1 MKLTRI
7 IALITII
14 VNKWN
19 EKFMEITK
27 DLINLIKKHEIISI
41 FIFIAFVSTIGCNT
55 IHTKNKAKFIVSV
68 ISLAGV
74 IFSYFYNKIM
84 ERKIALHSEAQWRP
98 RLYNLMAKKKITYN
112 DVLYFTAFFNV
123 HKEKEEI
130 NDIDTN
136 IRNALESIL
145 KDSKSESTNLNN
157 ELSTLYNVKV
167 DMNTPKENLLS
178 KFSNKDLAKP
188 LEKEQI
194 ILFKA
199 CISELLKADWDRQ
212 K

>member
-19 EKFMEITK
+19 EKFIEITK

-55 IHTKNKAKFIVSV
+55 IHTKNKDKFIVSV

-123 HKEKEEI
+123 HKEKE
-130 NDIDTN
+130 
-136 IRNALESIL
+136 
-145 KDSKSESTNLNN
+145 
-157 ELSTLYNVKV
+157 
-167 DMNTPKENLLS
+167 
-178 KFSNKDLAKP
+178 
-188 LEKEQI
+188 
-194 ILFKA
+194 
-199 CISELLKADWDRQ
+199 
-212 K
+212 

>member
-1 MKLTRI
+1 
-7 IALITII
+7 
-14 VNKWN
+14 
-19 EKFMEITK
+19 MEITK

-41 FIFIAFVSTIGCNT
+41 FIFIAFVSTMGCNT

-98 RLYNLMAKKKITYN
+98 RLYNLMAKNKITYN

-178 KFSNKDLAKP
+178 KFSNKDLSKP

>member
-1 MKLTRI
+1 
-7 IALITII
+7 
-14 VNKWN
+14 
-19 EKFMEITK
+19 MEITK

-194 ILFKA
+194 ILFRA

>member
-19 EKFMEITK
+19 EEFIEITK

-41 FIFIAFVSTIGCNT
+41 FIFIAFVSTMSCSI
-55 IHTKNKAKFIVSV
+55 IHTKNEAKFIVSV
-68 ISLAGV
+68 ISLAGM

-145 KDSKSESTNLNN
+145 KDSKSESANLNN

-167 DMNTPKENLLS
+167 DKNKPKENLLS

>member
-194 ILFKA
+194 ILFRA

>member
-1 MKLTRI
+1 
-7 IALITII
+7 
-14 VNKWN
+14 
-19 EKFMEITK
+19 
-27 DLINLIKKHEIISI
+27 
-41 FIFIAFVSTIGCNT
+41 
-55 IHTKNKAKFIVSV
+55 
-68 ISLAGV
+68 
-74 IFSYFYNKIM
+74 M

-167 DMNTPKENLLS
+167 DMNSPKENLLS

>member
-19 EKFMEITK
+19 EKFIEITK

-55 IHTKNKAKFIVSV
+55 IHTKNTAKFIVSV

-98 RLYNLMAKKKITYN
+98 RLYNLVAKKKITYN

>member
-19 EKFMEITK
+19 EKFIEITK